1 MHGLAGAVGTGHGS
15 ARLPGGA
22 QTHGSQKSQ
31 ARARQKPLHEA
42 AASHLLGDRHKG
54 WLSAPSTALR
64 FKDRFRLCQCFSG
77 ALSFLASSPGLN
89 ILFLFAFL
97 AVHCLPGASH
107 KPSDA
112 SKSGF
117 PSLCAW
123 AGALAQPLPMLF
135 PQGDL

>member
-1 MHGLAGAVGTGHGS
+1 MRLRRGLAGPVGTGTARRGTDPRFTES
-15 ARLPGGA
+15 RGRAKAGAPPPSCRLPPARGIGTRA
-22 QTHGSQKSQ
+22 GFLPLPPRCSLKSVSGF
-31 ARARQKPLHEA
+31 ARA
-42 AASHLLGDRHKG
+42 
-54 WLSAPSTALR
+54 
-64 FKDRFRLCQCFSG
+64 SG
-77 ALSFLASSPGLN
+77 ALSFLASSRGLN

-97 AVHCLPGASH
+97 TVRCLPRASH

-135 PQGDL
+135 PQADL